1 MRSKRIWRPALV
13 GLVAIGVFAVACGGG
28 HLVFNVDVYSFIKG
42 TGQDTV
48 PYVIPPNSSNAVAS
62 STPQHVNTPGAGSS
76 LVDSVLVFATL
87 NLKDSVGTGSIG
99 LQLFI
104 APDSA
109 GTYSPSAAALTLA
122 PVTVS
127 PGPPVADTIRG
138 RLLASAES
146 LFTNS
151 HLWFRVAAQGSNAS
165 LTTPVIGKMVLT
177 SAILTVWL
185 NAKLF

>member
-1 MRSKRIWRPALV
+1 MRTKRIWRPALV
-13 GLVAIGVFAVACGGG
+13 GLVAIGAFAAACGGG

-42 TGQDTV
+42 TGQDTAH
-48 PYVIPPNSSNAVAS
+48 YVIPPSLTVD
-62 STPQHVNTPGAGSS
+62 TGTVPQNVNTPGAGSS
-76 LVDSVLVFATL
+76 LVDSVLVLASV
-87 NLKDSVGTGSIG
+87 NLQNTSGTGTIG
-99 LQLFI
+99 LQLFV
-104 APDSA
+104 ASDSL

-127 PGPPVADTIRG
+127 PGPVVADTVRG

-146 LFTNS
+146 LFTKS
-151 HLWFRVAAQGSNAS
+151 HLWFRVAAVGSNAS
-165 LTTPVIGKMVLT
+165 TTTPVVGKMVLT